1 MSRDWTPKEFDMI
14 SKSMGQEV
22 CPIIDMVWC
31 KNGESYE
38 EGTPLYTDEEKE
50 KIKSLPNLS
59 RIGIDVLSE
68 CLRNGVY
75 SSDKGRAIL
84 QQLEDYFGSGVEIP
98 DKELAETAKLWYE
111 GQLVLGRYM
120 DENNDEFVRFL
131 RRKSKE

>member
-31 KNGESYE
+31 KNGESCE
-38 EGTPLYTDEEKE
+38 EGTPLYKDDEKE

-59 RIGIDVLSE
+59 RIGIEVLSQ
-68 CLRNGVY
+68 CLRNGVH
-75 SSDKGRAIL
+75 SSEKGRAIL

-111 GQLVLGRYM
+111 GQLVSGRYM

-131 RRKSKE
+131 QRKCKE